1 MTQVEE
7 ALALA
12 NTYATILKDRYG
24 DYEFK
29 KKAKKEWIKLY
40 EFHVTNIAYLFSREE
55 VQSAYKKAIT
65 EIGLFCQD
73 NAKFRK

>member
-7 ALALA
+7 ALALGQ
-12 NTYATILKDRYG
+12 TYVTILKDRYG
-24 DYEFK
+24 DYAFK
-29 KKAKKEWIKLY
+29 KKAKKEWIQLY
-40 EFHVTNIAYLFSREE
+40 DFHVTNLAYLFSRDE
-55 VQSAYKKAIT
+55 VQIAYKKAIT

>member
-7 ALALA
+7 ALQLGK
-12 NTYATILKDRYG
+12 TYVAIIKDRYG
-24 DYEFK
+24 DYSFK
-29 KKAKKEWIKLY
+29 RKAKKDWAKLY
-40 EFHVTNIAYLFSREE
+40 EFHVTNIAYLFTRDE
-55 VQSAYKKAIT
+55 VQIAYKRAIT